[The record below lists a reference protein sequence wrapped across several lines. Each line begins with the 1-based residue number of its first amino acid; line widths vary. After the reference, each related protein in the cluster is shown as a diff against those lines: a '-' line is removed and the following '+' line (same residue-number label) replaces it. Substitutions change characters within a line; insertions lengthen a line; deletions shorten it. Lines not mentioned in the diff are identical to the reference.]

1 MYLKKAKIDK
11 SQKYVNDLQNNMF
24 YCEYCGHTN
33 YFMNKDE
40 KKLCSHCG
48 HYTRRQK
55 RSVADINM
63 IKLLKTKYRQ
73 FLERNEMK

>member
-24 YCEYCGHTN
+24 YCPKCGHTN
-33 YFMNKDE
+33 YFEKSEE
-40 KKLCSHCG
+40 KKLCSFCKN
-48 HYTRRQK
+48 YMIRQK
-55 RSVADINM
+55 RSVGDINM
-63 IKLLKTKYRQ
+63 IKLLKTKHRQ